1 MSIDDEQ
8 ALYDPSP
15 WIQVRVWRY
24 QDGVSAVWTFK
35 VWDQAMC
42 GSTRIPTVYHYK
54 ASSMH
59 LSRHPN
65 KSDRIV
71 TSCRFASFSSQS
83 RVSRHQ
89 STKRKSK
96 HTVLTFHRNNTMA
109 SETQPLNILI
119 SGSGIAG
126 PCLAFWLH
134 KLIPT
139 CRITILERSP
149 TPRHGGQAVDLRSFS
164 VPIVSQMGLLDLV
177 RSKTTTEEGV
187 QFVYLDGITRAT
199 FPASGNIEA
208 QSATSEFEVLRG
220 DLAKILMDAT
230 QALDRITYV
239 FDEMVESITQTGA
252 LDNRVDVTFANRL
265 PPATYDLVVGADG
278 MMSRTRRLTFGLGH
292 EDDESVRRLGQ
303 YAALFTM
310 PRTESD
316 TKFAQWYNATRGRL
330 LLLRPDSYGTTR
342 AYVSVTDPDLSR
354 FDVINDAINR
364 GDRKAQ
370 EDWFEREFEGAGWE
384 SERCIREM
392 KKAEDYYLQQ
402 VAQVKMEKWSHGS
415 VALLGDAAYCP
426 SPISGVV
433 SSGLSPTIMK
443 LMNVQGAGSAI
454 IGAYVLAGEISRG
467 QNDIPK
473 ALEQYEK
480 VLRPYV
486 EKAQRLIP
494 GAPQIANPQT
504 EWGVWTFNKLTG
516 VASSAIMKRFGG
528 LVGRFLPAFGGTAD
542 FPFPEYEVTAT
553 RT

>member
-1 MSIDDEQ
+1 MM
-8 ALYDPSP
+8 
-15 WIQVRVWRY
+15 
-24 QDGVSAVWTFK
+24 T
-35 VWDQAMC
+35 
-42 GSTRIPTVYHYK
+42 T
-54 ASSMH
+54 
-59 LSRHPN
+59 
-65 KSDRIV
+65 
-71 TSCRFASFSSQS
+71 
-83 RVSRHQ
+83 
-89 STKRKSK
+89 
-96 HTVLTFHRNNTMA
+96 
-109 SETQPLNILI
+109 ETQPLNILI

-139 CRITILERSP
+139 CRITVLERSP

-164 VPIVSQMGLLDLV
+164 VPIVSRMGLLDQV
-177 RSKTTTEEGV
+177 RSKTTTEVGL
-187 QFVYLDGITRAT
+187 QFVYADGITRAT

-220 DLAKILMDAT
+220 DLARILMNAT
-230 QALDRITYV
+230 QSLEGITYV
-239 FDEMVESITQTGA
+239 FDDMVESISQTGA
-252 LDNRVDVTFANRL
+252 PDNKVDVTFAHGL

-278 MMSRTRRLTFGLGH
+278 MMSRTRRLVFGREH
-292 EDDESVRRLGQ
+292 QHDESVRRLGQ

-310 PRTESD
+310 PRTDSD
-316 TKFAQWYNATRGRL
+316 TKFAQWYNAPHGRL

-342 AYVSVTDPDLSR
+342 AYISVTDSNLSR
-354 FDVINDAINR
+354 FDKIDAAMR
-364 GDRKAQ
+364 QGDRKAQ
-370 EDWFEREFEGAGWE
+370 EDWFESEFEGAGWE

-402 VAQVKMEKWSHGS
+402 VAQVKMERWSHGS

-433 SSGLSPTIMK
+433 CNGLPTIMVK
-443 LMNVQGAGSAI
+443 LTNLQGAGSAI
-454 IGAYVLAGEISRG
+454 VGAYVLAGEVSRS
-467 QNDIPK
+467 QDDIPN

-516 VASSAIMKRFGG
+516 IASSAIMKHLGG
-528 LVGRFLPAFGGTAD
+528 LVGNFLPAFGGTAN
-542 FPFPEYEVTAT
+542 FPFPDYEVTT
-553 RT
+553 T